1 MKDKVT
7 ALILAGGQ
15 GTRLGKL
22 TKNLAKPAVPFGGRY
37 RIIDFTLSN
46 LANSNVTSV
55 GVITQY
61 EPYELN
67 QHIGNGSDWGL
78 NVMDGGVSILQPYSD
93 GEGNKFFEGTA
104 HAIYQNIGYIDRQ
117 DPEYV
122 MILSGDHIY
131 KMDYTDMIDAHKETG
146 ADLTVSVMPVPMDE
160 ASRFG
165 IMNTD
170 YDFNRKKLRE
180 DLVEG
185 YEQGEDMVDFGKN
198 VIPAYLANDEKVYAF
213 AFRNYW
219 RDVGTIQ
226 SLWQANM
233 ELLERDN
240 ELDLSDR
247 AWRIYS
253 HSTNQNPMYVAQEA
267 QIHDSLMVDA
277 VYVAGR
283 VSHSLIST
291 GVTVEDHAVVD
302 HSVIMPG
309 AKIGAGAAVS
319 YAIVGEGA
327 VVAPGAVIVGTPD
340 DIAVVGC
347 DEYYAE
353 TQVNEGVL
361 SNA

>member
-1 MKDKVT
+1 
-7 ALILAGGQ
+7 
-15 GTRLGKL
+15 
-22 TKNLAKPAVPFGGRY
+22 
-37 RIIDFTLSN
+37 
-46 LANSNVTSV
+46 
-55 GVITQY
+55 
-61 EPYELN
+61 
-67 QHIGNGSDWGL
+67 
-78 NVMDGGVSILQPYSD
+78 
-93 GEGNKFFEGTA
+93 
-104 HAIYQNIGYIDRQ
+104 
-117 DPEYV
+117 
-122 MILSGDHIY
+122 
-131 KMDYTDMIDAHKETG
+131 
-146 ADLTVSVMPVPMDE
+146 
-160 ASRFG
+160 
-165 IMNTD
+165 
-170 YDFNRKKLRE
+170 
-180 DLVEG
+180 
-185 YEQGEDMVDFGKN
+185 
-198 VIPAYLANDEKVYAF
+198 
-213 AFRNYW
+213 
-219 RDVGTIQ
+219 
-226 SLWQANM
+226 M

-240 ELDLSDR
+240 ELNLSDR

-291 GVTVEDHAVVD
+291 GVTVEDHAVID